1 MKTILSRT
9 FLCLTFLFSSSL
21 LFAQKNQKEI
31 QDVYDFD
38 YTYKLKMTTKK
49 DEVQFDY
56 YLKKDA
62 DYFGFLLPMV
72 NKGQEGMEIF
82 TVMDNNYNVSAMFME
97 IAGRKIVQKTKLKL
111 DDIKTDEDNS
121 NFTIKEIGSK
131 NILGYNCQGFIV
143 EDKDSHITIYITNEA
158 PISFN
163 KVWDTGKNKMPKG
176 FDPEWVKKYSKS
188 GLVMKMH
195 YVDKKK
201 PKNNTSMNCIGL
213 DKTDFSINTSDYGSM
228 LGAFGR

>member
-1 MKTILSRT
+1 MKTILSRA

-97 IAGRKIVQKTKLKL
+97 IAGRKILQKTNLKL

-131 NILGYNCQGFIV
+131 NILGYNCQGFIA
-143 EDKDSHITIYITNEA
+143 EDKDSHVTIYITNEA

-188 GLVMKMH
+188 GLVMEMH

>member
-188 GLVMKMH
+188 GLVMEMH